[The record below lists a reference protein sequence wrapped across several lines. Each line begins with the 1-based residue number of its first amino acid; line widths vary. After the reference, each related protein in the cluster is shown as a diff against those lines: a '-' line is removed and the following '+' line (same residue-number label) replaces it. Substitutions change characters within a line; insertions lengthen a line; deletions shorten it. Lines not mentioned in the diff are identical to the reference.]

1 MNSKT
6 WNIDPSKMTGL
17 EVIQAVID
25 GKLPPPPIAVHMNIK
40 LVEAEFGRVV
50 FLGAPIPEAMNP
62 MGSVHGGWYG
72 TIMDSAMGCAV
83 HTVVPSGSAYTTLE
97 YKVNI
102 TRAAKVG
109 VQLRAVG
116 NVLHSGRSTAVA
128 EATLVGVEDG
138 KIYAT
143 ASTTCIILGQGKGN

>member
-1 MNSKT
+1 LNKVH
-6 WNIDPSKMTGL
+6 WDIDPGKMTGL
-17 EVIQAVID
+17 DVIQAVVD

-40 LVEAEFGRVV
+40 LVQAEFGRAV
-50 FLGAPIPEAMNP
+50 FVGTPIPEAMNP
-62 MGSVHGGWYG
+62 LGSVHGGWYG

-116 NVLHSGRSTAVA
+116 TVQHHGRSTAVA
-128 EATLVGVEDG
+128 EGTLVGVEDG
-138 KIYAT
+138 KVYAT
-143 ASTTCIILGQGKGN
+143 GSTTCIILGQGKGN